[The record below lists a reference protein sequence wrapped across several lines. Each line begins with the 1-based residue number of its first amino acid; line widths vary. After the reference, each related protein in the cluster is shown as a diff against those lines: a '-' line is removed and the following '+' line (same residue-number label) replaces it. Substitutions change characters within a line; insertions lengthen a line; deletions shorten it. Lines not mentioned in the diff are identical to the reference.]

1 MLVSP
6 VIVYACET
14 YRNRKIIGN
23 WLGPPSFINFIKII
37 KTKVTKYYL
46 LLIKVY

>member
-23 WLGPPSFINFIKII
+23 WLGSPSFINFIKNY
-37 KTKVTKYYL
+37 KNEGHKVLFVTN
-46 LLIKVY
+46 